1 MREAAKAE
9 SEWNHSAYR
18 GVVSCG
24 WNRDLREPAPEDRL
38 DGSLAAFPACTFAA
52 SCSRS
57 PHAVCGPYCGGV
69 FLGYFDASRPTMRL
83 SIGARLVGGF
93 IVVVALIGVIG
104 FVSLGRLREASTV
117 YDNAMEEYA
126 RVAVV
131 ALQLEVAVL
140 DQVRAQK
147 NYLLRG
153 ETAYLEQGQASGRR
167 VREARARLMSQKLP
181 AEEQAILRNVDDGLS
196 DLEVAFQSS
205 IAVRR
210 ADGVDVAD
218 RMLRGKAAAIVESL
232 DRLVAQAER
241 QAESQRGIAVQRM
254 KRTRQITLV
263 LIAAVGLIAIGLG
276 VALSLSVTLPLK
288 RLQAQITA
296 VAGGGSTPSEPAIK
310 GRDEVAQIAQAF
322 HETVQTASLLR
333 EMETRSK
340 RLAALSARVARAQE
354 EERER
359 IARELHD
366 GLGQALTAIR
376 LDLSAAGR
384 RLGGDEGG
392 ATEYLG
398 KAQRLTEE
406 SLDELRRIVF
416 DLRPPALDHLG
427 LVAALESYA
436 REFEQRFKL
445 QVTLTADEFTSR
457 LPFEVETALYRIC
470 QEALTNVSK
479 HANAS
484 QVLLRLERDS
494 ETVALTVQ
502 DDGAGF
508 DAASVLDG
516 SGALRSIGILS
527 MERRA
532 EELGG
537 EFRIESSPGRGTR
550 IRAAMPLK
558 PRRAS

>member
-1 MREAAKAE
+1 
-9 SEWNHSAYR
+9 
-18 GVVSCG
+18 
-24 WNRDLREPAPEDRL
+24 
-38 DGSLAAFPACTFAA
+38 
-52 SCSRS
+52 
-57 PHAVCGPYCGGV
+57 
-69 FLGYFDASRPTMRL
+69 MRL

-104 FVSLGRLREASTV
+104 FVSLGRLREVSTV

-218 RMLRGKAAAIVESL
+218 RMLRGKAAVIVESL

-392 ATEYLG
+392 VTEYLG

-494 ETVALTVQ
+494 ETVALAVR

-558 PRRAS
+558 PRRSS

>member
-1 MREAAKAE
+1 
-9 SEWNHSAYR
+9 
-18 GVVSCG
+18 
-24 WNRDLREPAPEDRL
+24 
-38 DGSLAAFPACTFAA
+38 
-52 SCSRS
+52 
-57 PHAVCGPYCGGV
+57 
-69 FLGYFDASRPTMRL
+69 MRL

-93 IVVVALIGVIG
+93 IVVVALIAVIG
-104 FVSLGRLREASTV
+104 FVSLGRLREVSTV

-153 ETAYLEQGQASGRR
+153 ETAYLAQAQASGRR
-167 VREARARLMSQKLP
+167 VREARAKLLSHGFA

-196 DLEVAFQSS
+196 DLELAFQSS

-241 QAESQRGIAVQRM
+241 QADRQRGTAAQRM

-296 VAGGGSTPSEPAIK
+296 IAGGGSTPSEPAIK

-376 LDLSAAGR
+376 LDLSAACR

-406 SLDELRRIVF
+406 SLDELRRMVF

-436 REFEQRFKL
+436 REFEQRFDV
-445 QVTLTADEFTSR
+445 QVSVAADEFASR

-479 HANAS
+479 HADAS
-484 QVLLRLERDS
+484 QILLRLEHDS
-494 ETVALTVQ
+494 ETVTLTVQ
-502 DDGAGF
+502 DNGSGF

-558 PRRAS
+558 PRRSS

>member
-1 MREAAKAE
+1 
-9 SEWNHSAYR
+9 
-18 GVVSCG
+18 
-24 WNRDLREPAPEDRL
+24 
-38 DGSLAAFPACTFAA
+38 
-52 SCSRS
+52 
-57 PHAVCGPYCGGV
+57 
-69 FLGYFDASRPTMRL
+69 
-83 SIGARLVGGF
+83 
-93 IVVVALIGVIG
+93 
-104 FVSLGRLREASTV
+104 
-117 YDNAMEEYA
+117 
-126 RVAVV
+126 
-131 ALQLEVAVL
+131 
-140 DQVRAQK
+140 
-147 NYLLRG
+147 
-153 ETAYLEQGQASGRR
+153 
-167 VREARARLMSQKLP
+167 
-181 AEEQAILRNVDDGLS
+181 
-196 DLEVAFQSS
+196 
-205 IAVRR
+205 
-210 ADGVDVAD
+210 
-218 RMLRGKAAAIVESL
+218 
-232 DRLVAQAER
+232 
-241 QAESQRGIAVQRM
+241 
-254 KRTRQITLV
+254 
-263 LIAAVGLIAIGLG
+263 LG

-558 PRRAS
+558 PRRSS

>member
-1 MREAAKAE
+1 
-9 SEWNHSAYR
+9 
-18 GVVSCG
+18 
-24 WNRDLREPAPEDRL
+24 
-38 DGSLAAFPACTFAA
+38 
-52 SCSRS
+52 
-57 PHAVCGPYCGGV
+57 
-69 FLGYFDASRPTMRL
+69 MRL

-93 IVVVALIGVIG
+93 IVVVALIAVIG
-104 FVSLGRLREASTV
+104 FVSLGRLREVSTV

-153 ETAYLEQGQASGRR
+153 ETAYLAQAQASGRR
-167 VREARARLMSQKLP
+167 VREARAKLLSHRFA

-205 IAVRR
+205 IAVRQ

-218 RMLRGKAAAIVESL
+218 RMLRGKAAAIVEAL
-232 DRLVAQAER
+232 DGLVAQAER
-241 QAESQRGIAVQRM
+241 QADRQRGIAAQRM

-296 VAGGGSTPSEPAIK
+296 IAGGGSTPSEPAIK

-376 LDLSAAGR
+376 LDLSAACR

-392 ATEYLG
+392 AAEYLG

-406 SLDELRRIVF
+406 SLDELRRMVF

-436 REFEQRFKL
+436 REFEQRFDV
-445 QVTLTADEFTSR
+445 QVSVAADEFASR

-479 HANAS
+479 HADAS
-484 QVLLRLERDS
+484 QILLRLEHDS
-494 ETVALTVQ
+494 ETVTLTVQ
-502 DDGAGF
+502 DNGSGF

-558 PRRAS
+558 PRRSS